1 MLKCGNLKSA
11 APESVR
17 DKLHAGFLVATTTT
31 KKEASISLIR
41 IFKRSKFDANSEE
54 FGSEQ
59 KDRIPDRCLGVVRA
73 NDRNINYSCTV

>member
-73 NDRNINYSCTV
+73 NDRNKNYSCTV